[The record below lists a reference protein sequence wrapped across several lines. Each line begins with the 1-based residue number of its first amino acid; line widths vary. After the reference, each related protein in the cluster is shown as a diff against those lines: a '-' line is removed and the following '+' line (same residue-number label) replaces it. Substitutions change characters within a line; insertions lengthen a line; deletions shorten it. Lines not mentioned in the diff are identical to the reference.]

1 MPELELFIGNKN
13 YSSWSFRPWLALRQ
27 NDIPFRETLVPF
39 EFDNGNPAFKTFSP
53 TVKVPVLKDGD
64 LTVWESLAI
73 IEYIAEIY
81 PNSGLLPADRSA
93 RARVRAASAEM
104 HSSFSA
110 MRSAFPMNFHRPAG
124 ALAISASVQ
133 KDIDRV
139 VALWNDC
146 LETSGGPFL
155 FGSFTMA
162 DAMYAPVV
170 SRFATYEATNDPVA
184 TAYMEKMRALP
195 VWKEWE
201 KAALDETWI
210 IEAEEV

>member
-1 MPELELFIGNKN
+1 KN

-39 EFDNGNPAFKTFSP
+39 EFENGNPAFKTFSP
-53 TVKVPVLKDGD
+53 TVKVPVLKDGE

-81 PNSGLLPADRSA
+81 PDAGLLPADRFA

-104 HSSFSA
+104 HSGFAA

-124 ALAISASVQ
+124 SLAISVSVQ

-139 VALWNDC
+139 VGLWNDC

-155 FGSFTMA
+155 FGDFTMA

-170 SRFATYEATNDPVA
+170 SRLTTYEATNDPVA
-184 TAYMEKMRALP
+184 QAYMQRMRVLP
-195 VWKEWE
+195 AWQEWQ

-210 IEAEEV
+210 IAAEEV